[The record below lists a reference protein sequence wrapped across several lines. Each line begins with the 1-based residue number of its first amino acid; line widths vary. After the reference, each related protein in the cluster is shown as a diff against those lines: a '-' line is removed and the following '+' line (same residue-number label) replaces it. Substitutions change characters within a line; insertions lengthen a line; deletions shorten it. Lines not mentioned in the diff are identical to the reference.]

1 MIAAGASFTICL
13 PVAFVTLPTSGMQ
26 ALTARA
32 RSRVISAGPF
42 HNLVLW
48 CFLVLITRTGVANL
62 ASYVSGYRNV
72 SDVGKV
78 VVDVD
83 QVWF

>member
-1 MIAAGASFTICL
+1 MTAAGASFTVCF
-13 PVAFVTLPTSGMQ
+13 PAAFVTFPTAGMQ
-26 ALTARA
+26 ALTAPA
-32 RSRVISAGPF
+32 RSRVISAGPL

-48 CFLVLITRTGVANL
+48 CFLVLVIRMGVANL

-72 SDVGKV
+72 SDFGKV

-83 QVWF
+83 KV